1 MSKDHYAP
9 VVDESKTL
17 DIGEK
22 ERRTQRLSQ
31 KKTNGFEND
40 FSTAHVAT

>member
-17 DIGEK
+17 DTVEK

-40 FSTAHVAT
+40 FSTAHVAI